1 MGYSE
6 DKGSY
11 VEKSALNKVS
21 DKPLF
26 DKFDNEIVKYP
37 KKGSLGAFLGF
48 IPGCILWLILSY
60 YTPFGGS
67 MGIILTIG
75 SLLGYRLLGKYMSYK
90 VKNVLLC
97 ISFFLIIILTS
108 IITSYTLY
116 VQYTEDVLDQDSID
130 ELRENFVTD
139 LRNNGKTPEETEQLL
154 KDTYNINGFND
165 IKGLNNLVI
174 ETLADSYKDSH
185 KVSCVPD
192 KPMNAMKCL
201 YQSLSN
207 NHTIAKPFFFN
218 IISGIILCIITATIM
233 FKIEYFKPENFI

>member
-75 SLLGYRLLGKYMSYK
+75 SLLGYRLLGKYMS
-90 VKNVLLC
+90 
-97 ISFFLIIILTS
+97 
-108 IITSYTLY
+108 
-116 VQYTEDVLDQDSID
+116 
-130 ELRENFVTD
+130 
-139 LRNNGKTPEETEQLL
+139 
-154 KDTYNINGFND
+154 
-165 IKGLNNLVI
+165 
-174 ETLADSYKDSH
+174 
-185 KVSCVPD
+185 
-192 KPMNAMKCL
+192 
-201 YQSLSN
+201 
-207 NHTIAKPFFFN
+207 
-218 IISGIILCIITATIM
+218 
-233 FKIEYFKPENFI
+233 